1 MNRQDIDRFQAHARK
16 VSLPGHVKDAVLDKL
31 ADSGSTPEPS
41 QRPRRLVTRRAVI
54 GTGLGLAG
62 AAAALLALSVIT
74 RPDPS
79 GSPAAAGGNF
89 FALTAYAEGTPYGEG
104 SVIAKQMVG
113 PAGSRGESSSGW
125 YAART
130 INFSVTGAGIKTITY
145 RLEGDVVSPPT
156 SVLDEGAPLDRPVA
170 YFDSLPRNRDN
181 IDAGEALPDG
191 GGTYDSFTV
200 DYASQSDDQSAF
212 NRQIWTFFPTDDEI
226 ETLHQQMNALYEAR
240 DGSYESELEAQKV
253 SGAFWSLIER
263 RSVDVLAQVTL
274 ALDVTFE
281 NGDTQTKRYAIGT
294 RDDYDDVVAEFDE
307 REAELSAAQQV
318 YRDDPAH
325 QAEYDAALQG
335 WQDLMESRP
344 DDLFTL
350 TEL

>member
-16 VSLPGHVKDAVLDKL
+16 VSLPGHVRDAVLDRL
-31 ADSGSTPEPS
+31 SDSDAASEPS
-41 QRPRRLVTRRAVI
+41 RRPRRLVTRRAVI

-113 PAGSRGESSSGW
+113 PSGSRGESSSGW

-130 INFSVTGAGIKTITY
+130 LNFNVTGAGIKTITY
-145 RLEGDVVSPPT
+145 RLEGDVVAPAT
-156 SVLDEGAPLDRPVA
+156 SVPDEGTPLDRPVA
-170 YFDSLPRNRDN
+170 YFDSLPRNRDD

-226 ETLHQQMNALYEAR
+226 ETLDQQMNALLEKR
-240 DGSYESELEAQKV
+240 DGSYESELEAQRA
-253 SGAFWSLIER
+253 SSAFWSHIER

-281 NGDTQTKRYAIGT
+281 NGDTQTKHYAIGT

>member
-1 MNRQDIDRFQAHARK
+1 MNRQDIDQFQAHARK
-16 VSLPGHVKDAVLDKL
+16 VSLPSHVKGAVLDKL
-31 ADSGSTPEPS
+31 ADSGATSEPS
-41 QRPRRLVTRRAVI
+41 PRPRQLVTRRAVI

-74 RPDPS
+74 RPDPI
-79 GSPAAAGGNF
+79 GDPTAAGGNF
-89 FALTAYAEGTPYGEG
+89 FALTAYAEGAPYGD

-130 INFSVTGAGIKTITY
+130 LNFAVTGTGIKTITY
-145 RLEGDVVSPPT
+145 RLEGDVVAPAT
-156 SVLDEGAPLDRPVA
+156 SVPDDDTPLDKPVA
-170 YFDSLPRNRDN
+170 YFDSLPKNRGE
-181 IDAGEALPDG
+181 IDSGEALPDG

-200 DYASQSDDQSAF
+200 DYASQADDQNAF

-226 ETLHQQMNALYEAR
+226 ETLSQQKDALYEAR
-240 DGSYESELEAQKV
+240 DGSYESELAAAKA
-253 SGAFWSLIER
+253 SNAFWSLIER
-263 RSVDVLAQVTL
+263 RSVDVLAQITL

-294 RDDYDDVVAEFDE
+294 RDDYEDVVAEFDE
-307 REAELSAAQQV
+307 KEAELSATQQV

-325 QAEYDAALQG
+325 QAEYDAAFQG
-335 WQDLMESRP
+335 WQDLMKDRP

>member
-16 VSLPGHVKDAVLDKL
+16 VRLPGHVKDAVVNKL
-31 ADSGSTPEPS
+31 ADSDAASEPS

-74 RPDPS
+74 KPDPS
-79 GSPAAAGGNF
+79 GSPAAAEDNF
-89 FALTAYAEGTPYGEG
+89 FALTAYAEGTPHGED

-145 RLEGDVVSPPT
+145 RLEGDVVAPAT
-156 SVLDEGAPLDRPVA
+156 SVPDEGTPLDRPVA
-170 YFDSLPRNRDN
+170 YFDSLPKNRDD

-200 DYASQSDDQSAF
+200 DYTSQADDQNAF

-226 ETLHQQMNALYEAR
+226 ETLDRQKDALYEAR
-240 DGSYESELEAQKV
+240 DGSYESELEAQKA
-253 SGAFWSLIER
+253 SNAFWSLVER

-281 NGDTQTKRYAIGT
+281 NGGTQTKRYTIGI
-294 RDDYDDVVAEFDE
+294 RDDYDDVIATFDE
-307 REAELSAAQQV
+307 KDADLSARMHV
-318 YRDDPAH
+318 YRDDPDH
-325 QAEYDAALQG
+325 QEEYEETYQD
-335 WQDLMESRP
+335 WQELMESRP

-350 TEL
+350 TET